1 MPTLAKPVAHY
12 KLPSIVRPFARN
24 RPAMSD
30 TATAPLP
37 LKMARL
43 RGMMFME
50 YAVRGLWFPLA
61 AKFLMADVSEGGLGF
76 SREQMSYT
84 LGIALAL
91 GAITSPFVAGQIA
104 DRWFPTQRFMGVLLI
119 LGGITKFATG
129 YQTSY
134 EAWLTL
140 SIIYAVLFMPTLGL
154 SNSLAMAHL
163 TDAKRQFPGVRVW
176 GTIGWIVVS
185 WLFPMIWLK
194 SNISFQWLPP
204 FFTGDDV
211 PQLAGRMLDSV
222 KAAGVLAILYGL
234 YSWFLL
240 PHTPPK
246 RSTNELAL
254 GRALKV
260 FSKGSMAVLAL
271 ATLIVSSVHFIYF
284 LETPTFLGVAGL
296 GGAYI
301 MPTMS
306 IGQFAEIGM
315 MAMLGWL
322 LKSQGFRRVLMIG
335 ACCYAGRYLIF
346 GLHEYLGLQVI
357 IASQALHGPC
367 FACFYAAAFIYID
380 RMSPEDVRHS
390 TQTLFALICFGIG
403 PLASSQL
410 NIALG
415 AFCEVGSGDTAT
427 VDYSKFWLIT
437 SAITLI
443 GVGLLAMLFKDET
456 QNDSEASSTAT
467 NLETPAEEI

>member
-1 MPTLAKPVAHY
+1 
-12 KLPSIVRPFARN
+12 
-24 RPAMSD
+24 MSD
-30 TATAPLP
+30 SAPAPLP
-37 LKMARL
+37 FKMTRL
-43 RGMMFME
+43 RGMMFLE

-61 AKFLMADVSEGGLGF
+61 AKFLMADVAEGGLGF

-104 DRWFPTQRFMGVLLI
+104 DRWFPTQRFMGILLV
-119 LGGITKFATG
+119 LGGITKFITG
-129 YQTSY
+129 YQTSFD
-134 EAWLTL
+134 AWLIL
-140 SIIYAVLFMPTLGL
+140 SILYAVLFMPTLGL
-154 SNSLAMAHL
+154 SNSLAMSHL
-163 TDAKRQFPGVRVW
+163 PDPKRQFPGVRVW
-176 GTIGWIVVS
+176 GTIGWIAVS

-194 SNISFQWLPP
+194 SNITFQWLPP

-222 KAAGVLAILYGL
+222 KAAGILAIIYGL

-246 RSTNELAL
+246 RATKELAL

-260 FSKGSMAVLAL
+260 FSSGSMAVLAL
-271 ATLIVSSVHFIYF
+271 ATLIISSVHFIYF
-284 LETPTFLGVAGL
+284 LEIPAFLGVAGL
-296 GGAYI
+296 DGAYI
-301 MPTMS
+301 MPAMS

-315 MAMLGWL
+315 MVVLGWL
-322 LKSQGFRRVLMIG
+322 LKSQGFRRVLLIG
-335 ACCYAGRYLIF
+335 AACYAVRYLIF
-346 GLHEYLGLQVI
+346 GLYEQLGLQAI
-357 IASQALHGPC
+357 IVAQALHGPC

-380 RMSPEDVRHS
+380 RMSPDDVRHS

-415 AFCEVGSGDTAT
+415 AFCEVGSGPDA
-427 VDYSKFWLIT
+427 VIDYSKFWLIT
-437 SAITLI
+437 GAITLT
-443 GVGLLAMLFKDET
+443 GVGLLAALFKDESPDDDEARST
-456 QNDSEASSTAT
+456 ELASESTTGEA
-467 NLETPAEEI
+467 

>member
-1 MPTLAKPVAHY
+1 
-12 KLPSIVRPFARN
+12 
-24 RPAMSD
+24 MSD

-37 LKMARL
+37 FKMARL
-43 RGMMFME
+43 RGMMFLE

-61 AKFLMADVSEGGLGF
+61 AKFLTAGVDEGGLGF

-91 GAITSPFVAGQIA
+91 GAITSPFVAGQVA
-104 DRWFPTQRFMGVLLI
+104 DRWFPTQRFMGILLI

-129 YQTSY
+129 YQTSF

-140 SIIYAVLFMPTLGL
+140 SILYAVLFMPTLGL
-154 SNSLAMAHL
+154 SNSLALSHL
-163 TDAKRQFPGVRVW
+163 PDAKRQFPGVRVW
-176 GTIGWIVVS
+176 GTIGWIAVS

-194 SNISFQWLPP
+194 SNITFQWLPP

-211 PQLAGRMLDSV
+211 LKLAGRMLDSV
-222 KAAGVLAILYGL
+222 KAAGILAIIYGL

-246 RSTNELAL
+246 KTTKELAL

-260 FSKGSMAVLAL
+260 FSSGSMAILAMT
-271 ATLIVSSVHFIYF
+271 TLIVSSVHFIYF
-284 LETPTFLGVAGL
+284 LETPAFLGVAGL
-296 GGAYI
+296 DGAYI
-301 MPTMS
+301 MPVMS

-315 MAMLGWL
+315 MAVLGWL
-322 LKSQGFRRVLMIG
+322 LKSQGFRRVLLIG
-335 ACCYAGRYLIF
+335 AVCYAGRYLIF
-346 GLHEYLGLQVI
+346 GLHEYLGLNAI
-357 IASQALHGPC
+357 IVAQALHGPC

-380 RMSPEDVRHS
+380 RMSPDDVRHS

-410 NIALG
+410 NILLG
-415 AFCEVGSGDTAT
+415 ALCEVGSGADA
-427 VDYSKFWLIT
+427 VMDYSKFWLIT
-437 SAITLI
+437 AAITLI
-443 GVGLLAMLFKDET
+443 GVGLLAALFEDESPSDGE
-456 QNDSEASSTAT
+456 QLAASKA
-467 NLETPAEEI
+467 AEQSAGEV